1 MKIIEE
7 SARKRFN
14 EIVLGATRKA
24 QEKYGFNMT
33 DKDGNYSTWNN
44 EADAFK
50 HAYLSWL
57 LSWYQGDKKSK
68 ELGDMHEDETPNAP
82 AYERNMDL
90 WNNAIGREIAYEM
103 KWRMG
108 DDYALLDD
116 ESASEFASQKIWE
129 KMQQGELITNPF
141 TDKKKFEIWNLKDL
155 KKVTKFFLTANL
167 KILMKKQ
174 KQSKWILIWII

>member
-68 ELGDMHEDETPNAP
+68 ELGDMHEDETHLPMSATWI
-82 AYERNMDL
+82 YGTML
-90 WNNAIGREIAYEM
+90 SGG
-103 KWRMG
+103 K
-108 DDYALLDD
+108 LL
-116 ESASEFASQKIWE
+116 
-129 KMQQGELITNPF
+129 MR
-141 TDKKKFEIWNLKDL
+141 
-155 KKVTKFFLTANL
+155 
-167 KILMKKQ
+167 
-174 KQSKWILIWII
+174 

>member
-1 MKIIEE
+1 
-7 SARKRFN
+7 
-14 EIVLGATRKA
+14 
-24 QEKYGFNMT
+24 MT

-141 TDKKKFEIWNLKDL
+141 TDKRKFENMELERLKESDKIFSDGEFKNFDEKTKAIKMDTYMDYIVNNDWKVPFKTNLDRR
-155 KKVTKFFLTANL
+155 VQTGE
-167 KILMKKQ
+167 
-174 KQSKWILIWII
+174 LI

>member
-57 LSWYQGDKKSK
+57 LSWYS
-68 ELGDMHEDETPNAP
+68 ETCT
-82 AYERNMDL
+82 
-90 WNNAIGREIAYEM
+90 
-103 KWRMG
+103 KTK
-108 DDYALLDD
+108 LLTHLPM
-116 ESASEFASQKIWE
+116 SATWIYGTMLSGGK
-129 KMQQGELITNPF
+129 L
-141 TDKKKFEIWNLKDL
+141 
-155 KKVTKFFLTANL
+155 
-167 KILMKKQ
+167 LMR
-174 KQSKWILIWII
+174 

>member
-50 HAYLSWL
+50 HAYLS
-57 LSWYQGDKKSK
+57 
-68 ELGDMHEDETPNAP
+68 
-82 AYERNMDL
+82 
-90 WNNAIGREIAYEM
+90 
-103 KWRMG
+103 
-108 DDYALLDD
+108 
-116 ESASEFASQKIWE
+116 
-129 KMQQGELITNPF
+129 
-141 TDKKKFEIWNLKDL
+141 
-155 KKVTKFFLTANL
+155 
-167 KILMKKQ
+167 
-174 KQSKWILIWII
+174 